1 MGKCSPFYPLGFIT
15 RPYKLTENEHQGR
28 EISYPFVRFKFI
40 LPCLALIDIFSVGG
54 HFDRNNIITF
64 GLASTIISL
73 LGLCIGYLTL
83 RAMK

>member
-1 MGKCSPFYPLGFIT
+1 MS
-15 RPYKLTENEHQGR
+15 TEAENFHTLLCG
-28 EISYPFVRFKFI
+28 SSSHFLAY
-40 LPCLALIDIFSVGG
+40 ALIDIFSVGG

>member
-1 MGKCSPFYPLGFIT
+1 MHFLAY
-15 RPYKLTENEHQGR
+15 
-28 EISYPFVRFKFI
+28 
-40 LPCLALIDIFSVGG
+40 ALIDIFSVGG

-83 RAMK
+83 